1 MKRILLSILIVALLG
16 SCAFID
22 SVLNGDVVARVGNN
36 VLYHRDIDGLVP
48 KGTSPEDSA
57 SIVRQYIHTWAT
69 NKLLLSNAEERLSRE
84 DKDIE
89 QAVEDY
95 KTSLLVYRYEKL
107 YVEKNLDTLIT
118 DQESRDYYELH
129 KEAYTLPY
137 SVIKARYIKISTAS
151 PQCQQ
156 LKSVYKSLKPE
167 DLDRVDELARTSADT
182 YSDFNMN
189 WVPLP
194 HVVKDMGMELS
205 DCEKVLD
212 SKNYME
218 VEKGNFLYLLRVY
231 DRVKGGE
238 VTPYDYNIHIIKES
252 ILSKRKQELIANLER
267 NLLEDALNNNK
278 LVIYSNNND

>member
-1 MKRILLSILIVALLG
+1 MCVCLLG

-36 VLYHRDIDGLVP
+36 VLYQKDIDGLVP

-57 SIVRQYIHTWAT
+57 SIVRQYINTWAT
-69 NKLLLSNAEERLSRE
+69 NKILLTNAEERLSRE

-89 QAVEDY
+89 QALNDY

-118 DQESRDYYELH
+118 EQECRDYYEQH
-129 KEAYTLPY
+129 KETYVSASSL
-137 SVIKARYIKISTAS
+137 VKVRYIKVNTAS
-151 PQCQQ
+151 PQCQVI
-156 LKSVYKSLKPE
+156 KSKYRSMKVE
-167 DLDRVDELARTSADT
+167 DLDKVEELSRNSADIYT
-182 YSDFNMN
+182 DFNMN
-189 WVPLP
+189 WVPLS
-194 HVVKDMGMELS
+194 HIAGDMGEKLSVCEEMLNKQSYIEL
-205 DCEKVLD
+205 
-212 SKNYME
+212 
-218 VEKGNFLYLLRVY
+218 EKGSFLYMVRVY
-231 DRVKGGE
+231 ERVKAGDI
-238 VTPYDYNIHIIKES
+238 TPYDYNINLIKES